1 MLSKG
6 SELFMFEGDLFALK
20 KKYINMELEPSDW
33 KQLFQEC
40 DNLLSKYNV
49 NDKYF
54 YYMWLQIDSFLKFL
68 EVKQEGNYKL

>member
-20 KKYINMELEPSDW
+20 KKYINAELGADDW
-33 KQLFQEC
+33 KNLFKEC
-40 DNLLSKYNV
+40 DDLLSKYNA

-68 EVKQEGNYKL
+68 EVKQEGNFKL

>member
-6 SELFMFEGDLFALK
+6 TEMFLFEGDLFALK
-20 KKYINMELEPSDW
+20 KKYINADMSPERWSD
-33 KQLFQEC
+33 LFKEC
-40 DNLLSKYNV
+40 DELLNRYNA

>member
-6 SELFMFEGDLFALK
+6 TEMFMFEGDLFALK
-20 KKYINMELEPSDW
+20 KKYVNMDLDESNW
-33 KQLFQEC
+33 AQLFNEC
-40 DNLLSKYNV
+40 DDLLARYNV

-68 EVKQEGNYKL
+68 EAKMEGNYKL